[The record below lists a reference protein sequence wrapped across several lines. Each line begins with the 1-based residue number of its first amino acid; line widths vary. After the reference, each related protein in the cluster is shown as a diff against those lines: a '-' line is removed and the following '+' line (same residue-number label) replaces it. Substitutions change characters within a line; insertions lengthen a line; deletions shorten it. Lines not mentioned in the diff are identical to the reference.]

1 MIEAIMRMKM
11 LCLTIRI
18 KRNDELQGKR
28 LHNVLLD
35 FLIQN
40 KIAGATVWTGVDGFG
55 KRKRATIKIEGITIN
70 MPLIIEVIDEPTK
83 LEPLLPQIKRMV
95 DDNGI
100 ITLHQVE
107 II

>member
-1 MIEAIMRMKM
+1 MKM

-18 KRNDELQGKR
+18 KRNDELHGKR

-83 LEPLLPQIKRMV
+83 LKPLLPQIKRMV

-100 ITLHQVE
+100 VTLHQVD
-107 II
+107 IM

>member
-1 MIEAIMRMKM
+1 MKM

-28 LHNVLLD
+28 VSKLLID
-35 FLIQN
+35 FLMQN
-40 KIAGATVWTGVDGFG
+40 HVAGATVWTGVDGFG
-55 KRKRATIKIEGITIN
+55 KRKRSTLKLEGVTIN
-70 MPLIIEVIDEPTK
+70 MPLVIEIIDEKSK

-100 ITLHQVE
+100 ATLHEVE
-107 II
+107 SI

>member
-1 MIEAIMRMKM
+1 M